1 MIGPGEAMREKSHE
15 KLLAR
20 LVEAYRRRSPVSA
33 RLQQEAGR
41 CLVDGGS
48 HTLRLIDPFP
58 PRISSARGAYINDE
72 DGHRILDFWQGHHAN
87 ILGHNPP
94 QISSALEEAF
104 RRNWG
109 LQTGF
114 CDRVQTEV
122 AELLC
127 RGTGAEK
134 VRFTTGGTLATMY
147 AVQLALAF
155 TGREQV
161 LKIAGGWH
169 GAQPWCLKGVAY
181 HDDPPRGY
189 SSTDSAGLPPS
200 LEHQVLL
207 TRFNDPED
215 LVRCFARHGDRL
227 AGFIVEPF
235 IGAGGYLPASSEY
248 LQTARKLTEKHGTVL
263 IFDEV
268 ISGFRFRAGSAAGL
282 YGLSPDLSTFG
293 KIVGGGMPVSAVAG
307 RSDILTLAA
316 KQGKVNFSG
325 GTYSG
330 HPATM
335 LAARTMLSKLIAE
348 EDEIYP
354 RLNRLGE
361 LARRTV
367 ESAFRQEG
375 IYACCPRLPQ
385 DQHPLPPGSLSM
397 LVFPRREGHCPS
409 TPEEIHDPEVCDV
422 TLGNRIVHLALLL
435 EDVHVM
441 HGLGSL
447 SSAHTEEDIL
457 RLDAACRRAAR
468 SLRAG
473 LS

>member
-1 MIGPGEAMREKSHE
+1 MRENSHE
-15 KLLAR
+15 QLLAR
-20 LVEAYRRRSPVSA
+20 LAEAYRRRSPVSA
-33 RLQQEAGR
+33 RLQQQALHS
-41 CLVDGGS
+41 LVDGGS
-48 HTLRLIDPFP
+48 HSLRLIAPFP
-58 PRISSARGAYINDE
+58 PRIVSARGAYVCDE

-87 ILGHNPP
+87 ILGHNPTP
-94 QISSALEEAF
+94 IREALEEAF
-104 RRNWG
+104 RRDVG
-109 LQTGF
+109 LLTGF
-114 CDRVQTEV
+114 CDHLQTEV

-134 VRFTTGGTLATMY
+134 VRFTSGGTLATMY
-147 AVQLALAF
+147 AVQLAMAF
-155 TGREQV
+155 TGREQI
-161 LKIAGGWH
+161 LKVAGGWH

-181 HDDPPRGY
+181 HDEPPRGY
-189 SSTDSAGLPPS
+189 TSIDSAGLPRG
-200 LEHQVLL
+200 LTHQVLV

-215 LVRCFARHGDRL
+215 LGRCFARHGDRL

-248 LQTARKLTEKHGTVL
+248 LQAARELTEKHGAVL

-268 ISGFRFRAGSAAGL
+268 IAGFRFRAGSAAGL

-293 KIVGGGMPVSAVAG
+293 KVVGGGMPVSAVAG
-307 RSDILTLAA
+307 RTDILTLAA

-348 EDEIYP
+348 EEEIYP
-354 RLNRLGE
+354 LLNRLGE

-367 ESAFRQEG
+367 ESAFREEG
-375 IYACCPRLPQ
+375 LYACCPRLPQ
-385 DQHPLPPGSLSM
+385 NQHPLPPGSLSM

-422 TLGNRIVHLALLL
+422 VLGNRIVQLALLL

-447 SSAHTEEDIL
+447 SSAHTEEDIRL
-457 RLDAACRRAAR
+457 LDAACRRAAR
-468 SLRAG
+468 TIRAG